1 MGFAATR
8 RLRTSDF
15 LSSAFGFGVV
25 LTVLVV
31 MDPRVSVKLNRTF
44 YPSPAEKLMSMGERM
59 ADLGRT
65 VLLALHEQSIDNGPM
80 LALTVVSILLVCF
93 MVRT

>member
-1 MGFAATR
+1 MGMAATR
-8 RLRTSDF
+8 RLRTSDY
-15 LSSAFGFGVV
+15 LSSALGFGVV

-44 YPSPAEKLMSMGERM
+44 YPSPAEKLMSMGERA
-59 ADLGRT
+59 ADLGRA
-65 VLLALHEQSIDNGPM
+65 VLLALREQSIDNGPM
-80 LALTVVSILLVCF
+80 LVMTVVGILLVCF

>member
-1 MGFAATR
+1 MGMAATR
-8 RLRTSDF
+8 RLRTSDYI
-15 LSSAFGFGVV
+15 SSALGFGIV

-44 YPSPAEKLMSMGERM
+44 YPSPAEKLMSMGDRA
-59 ADLGRT
+59 ADLGKA
-65 VLLALHEQSIDNGPM
+65 VVLALREQSIDNGPM
-80 LALTVVSILLVCF
+80 LVMTVVGILLVCF

>member
-1 MGFAATR
+1 MGNVAAR
-8 RLRTSDF
+8 RLHPRDY

-31 MDPRVSVKLNRTF
+31 MDPRVSLKLTRTF
-44 YPSPAEKLMSMGERM
+44 YPSPAEKLLSMGERA
-59 ADLGRT
+59 ADLGGA
-65 VLLALHEQSIDNGPM
+65 VLLALREQSIDNGPM
-80 LALTVVSILLVCF
+80 LVMTAVGILLVCF

>member
-1 MGFAATR
+1 MGNAATR
-8 RLRTSDF
+8 RLHSRDY

-31 MDPRVSVKLNRTF
+31 MDPRVSVKLTRTF
-44 YPSPAEKLMSMGERM
+44 YPSPAEKLMSMGDRA

-65 VLLALHEQSIDNGPM
+65 VLLALRDQSIDNGPM
-80 LALTVVSILLVCF
+80 LVMTVVAILLVCF